1 MSYNPPGTAYQGG
14 DPYNSRPAVGPRAKV
29 TYTIKTTT
37 GDLPGA
43 GTSAGVFIQLHGS
56 KAESK
61 RVALK
66 NHGEVNFER
75 GQKDVFVL
83 KELDLG
89 EIESVTVSHDNS
101 STFNARFDADWFLD
115 QVTVRDSNSEWV
127 FPCRR
132 WLSKTKEDR
141 QTRRTLYSRAA
152 EANIAYKV
160 TTFTADRPGAGTLG
174 NVLIQ
179 LHGQRGTAGPFVELR
194 NTSLHDVFEQS
205 QKDMFIIRGRDV
217 GPIREIAVRHATQ
230 EGRPWGLAGVIVRNQ
245 KTHEEIVFPC
255 REEVDAN
262 AVVNL
267 RAQPGAVIS
276 IAPGR
281 AKAAAEARAKTAALE
296 PASKVLFLDHADKS
310 RCHNPYKGMA
320 ALQPHPLSFDV
331 SVLTSDVKGAGTDAN
346 VFIRIFGTI
355 RTSPSIRLAA
365 HALCTTRLFLRGQN
379 DKFRVFLPDVGFI
392 TKISL
397 WTDCRNLSDQGGTWH
412 CGKVTIN
419 KTVNSD
425 GGQQAYIFPCN
436 REFDGSAGE
445 SGGAGNKIDL
455 APAGVSGVGLQRPQ
469 TAAPSRLVSRAGGSR
484 PATRAGDEATIQYD
498 GGRGG
503 GGGLDMMVRG
513 RPASAGARPTVGYG
527 GGMERGTLDRSGMA
541 LPAGLQQRAAL
552 RIFVRTGDRPRAG
565 TDCEVMIRIKG
576 SKKSSGTHKLS
587 ACAVTSMRL
596 FLRGATNEFVIQDWE
611 IGDPLKVSIWHD
623 GKGVDAHWFLE
634 DVTIVDASNRRFH
647 AKHQAWLSAEEGRR
661 QLRAELDVVPL

>member
-1 MSYNPPGTAYQGG
+1 
-14 DPYNSRPAVGPRAKV
+14 
-29 TYTIKTTT
+29 
-37 GDLPGA
+37 
-43 GTSAGVFIQLHGS
+43 
-56 KAESK
+56 
-61 RVALK
+61 
-66 NHGEVNFER
+66 
-75 GQKDVFVL
+75 
-83 KELDLG
+83 
-89 EIESVTVSHDNS
+89 
-101 STFNARFDADWFLD
+101 
-115 QVTVRDSNSEWV
+115 EWV

-160 TTFTADRPGAGTLG
+160 TTFRADWPGAGTLG

-179 LHGQRGTAGPFVELR
+179 LARADVQLGPFVELR

-281 AKAAAEARAKTAALE
+281 PGAVISIAPGRAKAAAEARAKTAAGPTAKAAAEARAKTAALE

-310 RCHNPYKGMA
+310 RCHNPYKGMAALQPHPLPFDVSGMA

-455 APAGVSGVGLQRPQ
+455 APAGEAAGPGV
-469 TAAPSRLVSRAGGSR
+469 
-484 PATRAGDEATIQYD
+484 
-498 GGRGG
+498 
-503 GGGLDMMVRG
+503 
-513 RPASAGARPTVGYG
+513 
-527 GGMERGTLDRSGMA
+527 
-541 LPAGLQQRAAL
+541 
-552 RIFVRTGDRPRAG
+552 
-565 TDCEVMIRIKG
+565 
-576 SKKSSGTHKLS
+576 
-587 ACAVTSMRL
+587 
-596 FLRGATNEFVIQDWE
+596 
-611 IGDPLKVSIWHD
+611 
-623 GKGVDAHWFLE
+623 
-634 DVTIVDASNRRFH
+634 
-647 AKHQAWLSAEEGRR
+647 
-661 QLRAELDVVPL
+661 